1 MNMKKIHRF
10 PVFPGAPS
18 NDGPNLIKVASGKG
32 GVGKTW
38 FSITLAQCL
47 SLTGQKILLFDADL
61 GLANA
66 DVQLGASAKHSL
78 ADVIAGKVALRTATQ
93 LTGGNARGEGD
104 IHLLAGRSGAGS
116 LSELNHSEINRLRR
130 GLVLASAHFDH
141 SIVDIGAGLDRTVTS
156 FCALPGTTLVVITNE
171 PTSLTDAYALIKLL
185 VMRDRNV
192 DIRIVVNMAKDTR
205 DGQHAFAS
213 LQRACE
219 SFLHFSPLLAGIIP
233 RDDWVGEAIRR
244 QTGLL
249 IRHPSSPAA
258 HGVALIARDILK
270 SARAR
275 AAGQLY

>member
-1 MNMKKIHRF
+1 MKKIHRF
-10 PVFPGAPS
+10 PVFPGTPAT
-18 NDGPNLIKVASGKG
+18 DGPNLIKVASGKG

-66 DVQLGASAKHSL
+66 DIQLGASSRHSL
-78 ADVIAGKVALRTATQ
+78 ADVISGKIALHTATQ
-93 LTGGNARGEGD
+93 ITGGNARGEGD
-104 IHLLAGRSGAGS
+104 IHLLAGRSGTGS

-130 GLVLASAHFDH
+130 GLILASAHFDH

-156 FCALPGTTLVVITNE
+156 FCALPGTVLVVITNE

-185 VMRDRNV
+185 IMRDPNT
-192 DIRIVVNMAKDTR
+192 DIRVVVNMAKNEH
-205 DGQHAFAS
+205 DGQHAYAS
-213 LQRACE
+213 LHRACE
-219 SFLHFSPLLAGIIP
+219 AFLHCSPPLAGIIP
-233 RDDWVGEAIRR
+233 RDEWVGEAIRR

-258 HGVALIARDILK
+258 HAVALIARDILK
-270 SARAR
+270 NARSRLASQ
-275 AAGQLY
+275 AY